1 MGLLDFLSSKDRG
14 ARERKAARARKGAE
28 LYAAAVAQARQPAL
42 YTDLAA
48 PDTLDGRFELIVLH
62 VHLLCRRLGALG
74 AEGAGLAQA
83 LFDTMFR
90 DMDRNLREL
99 GVGDLSV
106 GKKVQ
111 AIAGSFR
118 GRAAALEKALARGDR
133 EAVATMLLRNLYMTG
148 PMPAPRQVLV
158 VADRLRAL
166 DEALARCDAADL
178 LTGRLG
184 LDGLPAGSAVDHVHP
199 PS

>member
-1 MGLLDFLSSKDRG
+1 MGLLKFLASKDRG
-14 ARERKAARARKGAE
+14 ARERKAAD

-48 PDTLDGRFELIVLH
+48 PDTLEGRFELIVLH

-99 GVGDLSV
+99 GVGDPSLPRRVKAMIEAYYGRVKAYDAAFAAGGDALAATIARNVHNAAEASPAARAMADYARRV
-106 GKKVQ
+106 QQ
-111 AIAGSFR
+111 AIEAAPETDLLA
-118 GRAAALEKALARGDR
+118 GRAAFPPVARSG
-133 EAVATMLLRNLYMTG
+133 
-148 PMPAPRQVLV
+148 
-158 VADRLRAL
+158 
-166 DEALARCDAADL
+166 
-178 LTGRLG
+178 GRG
-184 LDGLPAGSAVDHVHP
+184 
-199 PS
+199 

>member
-1 MGLLDFLSSKDRG
+1 MGLLNFLASKERG
-14 ARERKAARARKGAE
+14 ARERKAAD

-99 GVGDLSV
+99 GVGDPSLPRRV
-106 GKKVQ
+106 KAMIEAYYGRVKAYDATFAAGGNALAATIARNVYNAAEPAPAAQAMADYARRVQQ
-111 AIAGSFR
+111 AIQA
-118 GRAAALEKALARGDR
+118 
-133 EAVATMLLRNLYMTG
+133 
-148 PMPAPRQVLV
+148 MP
-158 VADRLRAL
+158 
-166 DEALARCDAADL
+166 EADL
-178 LTGRLG
+178 LAGRVAFP
-184 LDGLPAGSAVDHVHP
+184 PAAGPARSGGQG
-199 PS
+199 

>member
-99 GVGDLSV
+99 GVGDPSLPRRIKAMIEAYYGRIKAYDAAFGAGGDALAETIARNVYNAEVSPAAHAMADYARRAQ
-106 GKKVQ
+106 Q
-111 AIAGSFR
+111 AIDAAPEAELLAGRIAFPP
-118 GRAAALEKALARGDR
+118 AAAPARSG
-133 EAVATMLLRNLYMTG
+133 
-148 PMPAPRQVLV
+148 
-158 VADRLRAL
+158 
-166 DEALARCDAADL
+166 
-178 LTGRLG
+178 GRG
-184 LDGLPAGSAVDHVHP
+184 
-199 PS
+199 

>member
-14 ARERKAARARKGAE
+14 ARERKAGE

-62 VHLLCRRLGALG
+62 VHLLCRRLGAFD

-99 GVGDLSV
+99 GVGDPSLPRRIKAMIEAYYGRIKAYDAAFAAGGDALAETIARNVYNAEVSPAARSMADYARRTQ
-106 GKKVQ
+106 Q
-111 AIAGSFR
+111 AIDAAPEAELLAGRIAFP
-118 GRAAALEKALARGDR
+118 AAAGPARSG
-133 EAVATMLLRNLYMTG
+133 
-148 PMPAPRQVLV
+148 
-158 VADRLRAL
+158 
-166 DEALARCDAADL
+166 
-178 LTGRLG
+178 GR
-184 LDGLPAGSAVDHVHP
+184 D
-199 PS
+199 